1 MSSSHYMHIAHIGG
15 EGGAL
20 VQIVASTLEE
30 NNLRH
35 AK

>member
-15 EGGAL
+15 GGGGAL

-30 NNLRH
+30 
-35 AK
+35 